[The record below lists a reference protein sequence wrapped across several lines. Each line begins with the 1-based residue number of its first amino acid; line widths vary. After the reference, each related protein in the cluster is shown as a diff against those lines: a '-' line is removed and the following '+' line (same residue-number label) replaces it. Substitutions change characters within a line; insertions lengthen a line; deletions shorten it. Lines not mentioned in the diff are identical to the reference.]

1 MVNIE
6 TNKVAGV
13 MQEAARAVSGK
24 GFNAGEIIVGLSE
37 LVGRII
43 VDTASNHIAMKD
55 MVKAVVE
62 HLDRTI
68 VTGSQAQEKSL
79 IERI

>member
-1 MVNIE
+1 MANIE

-13 MQEAARAVSGK
+13 MQEAAHAVSGK

-55 MVKAVVE
+55 MVTAVVE

-68 VTGSQAQEKSL
+68 IAGSQAQEKSL